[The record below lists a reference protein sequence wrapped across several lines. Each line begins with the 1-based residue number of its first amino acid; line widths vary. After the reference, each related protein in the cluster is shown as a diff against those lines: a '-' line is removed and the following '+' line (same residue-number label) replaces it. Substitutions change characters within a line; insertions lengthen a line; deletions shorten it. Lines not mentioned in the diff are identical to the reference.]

1 MANRREFVSSG
12 IAVSALAALPFHP
25 VLAWRDSPVAHDNLV
40 IADGALT
47 QSAAFLAAATKFRDN
62 TTIVRAFA
70 GDLGGV
76 WLRDIE
82 PLLRGGA
89 ALTLTGLTGAGVLF
103 CIETLGRDY
112 GLGVVYRAEHDPV
125 TLGEHW
131 AASTAR
137 DTSAAAEELFDSPFL
152 PPFEHVVRPG
162 ATEPAPIT
170 WVAVRDSRRRGCLIT
185 HDAGALECAAAKTNQ
200 PG

>member
-1 MANRREFVSSG
+1 VANRREFVSSG
-12 IAVSALAALPFHP
+12 IAVSALAAIPFRP
-25 VLAWRDSPVAHDNLV
+25 ALASRGLAAAHDNLV

-47 QSAAFLAAATKFRDN
+47 QSAAFLAAATKIRDDS
-62 TTIVRAFA
+62 TIVRAFA
-70 GDLGGV
+70 DDLGGV

-82 PLLRGGA
+82 PSLRGGA

-112 GLGVVYRAEHDPV
+112 GLGIVYRAEHDPA

-137 DTSAAAEELFDSPFL
+137 DTSAAAEELFEAPFL

-170 WVAVRDSRRRGCLIT
+170 WVAVRDSRRRGCLTT
-185 HDAGALECAAAKTNQ
+185 HVGALECAAKTNQ